1 MALTLTIND
10 IQLVSLNISTSGS
23 GPTLTLNFD
32 ADWLALD
39 INGDVIGFVEQKK
52 SAESRLFSEYPQSVQ
67 DAIIALNTYATN
79 RIKTAEG
86 I

>member
-1 MALTLTIND
+1 MALTLTIDD
-10 IQLVSLNISTSGS
+10 IQLASLNISTSGA
-23 GPTLTLNFD
+23 GATLTLNFD

-39 INGDVIGFVEQKK
+39 VAGDVVGFVEQKK
-52 SAESRLFSEYPQSVQ
+52 SAESRLFSEYPQEVR
-67 DAIIALNTYATN
+67 DAIVALNTYATT

>member
-1 MALTLTIND
+1 MALVLTISD
-10 IQLVSLNISTSGS
+10 VRLVALNISSGGS

-39 INGDVIGFVEQKK
+39 DQGAVVGFVEQKK
-52 SAESRLFSEYPQSVQ
+52 SDESKLFSEYPQAVR
-67 DAIIALNTYATN
+67 DAVLALNAYATS
-79 RIKTAEG
+79 RIKAANG

>member
-1 MALTLTIND
+1 MPLNLTVDD
-10 IQLVSLNISTSGS
+10 IRLVSLYISTSGA
-23 GPTLTLNFD
+23 GAGLTLNFD

-39 INGDVIGFVEQKK
+39 AAGDVIGFIEQKK
-52 SAESRLFSEYPQSVQ
+52 SAESRLFSEYPQEVR
-67 DAIIALNTYATN
+67 DAIIALNAYATS